1 MDWLTDELICYVGLV
16 IALLGGVLAVFSLF
30 LYKLKKEK
38 LMSKYN
44 TEYGEISK
52 RK

>member
-1 MDWLTDELICYVGLV
+1 MDWLTDEMIFYIGLV
-16 IALLGGVLAVFSLF
+16 IALLGVVLAVVSLF

-44 TEYGEISK
+44 TEYGEIPK

>member
-16 IALLGGVLAVFSLF
+16 IALLGVVLAVFSLF

-44 TEYGEISK
+44 TEY
-52 RK
+52 

>member
-1 MDWLTDELICYVGLV
+1 MDWLTDEMIFYIGLV
-16 IALLGGVLAVFSLF
+16 IALLGVVLAVVSLF

>member
-1 MDWLTDELICYVGLV
+1 MDWLTDEMIFYIGLV
-16 IALLGGVLAVFSLF
+16 IALLGVVLAVVSLF

-44 TEYGEISK
+44 TEYGEITK

>member
-1 MDWLTDELICYVGLV
+1 MDWLTDEMIFYIGLV
-16 IALLGGVLAVFSLF
+16 IALLGIVLAVVSLF

>member
-1 MDWLTDELICYVGLV
+1 MDWLTDEMIFYIGLA
-16 IALLGGVLAVFSLF
+16 IALLGVVLAVISLF

-44 TEYGEISK
+44 TEYGEILK